1 MRRAGYPGILALGLL
16 SLLAVVG
23 DFAEAKSHVL
33 RATVDDLLA
42 LKVRPIAIAHRG
54 FGENLGEDPS
64 RPIENT
70 LSAVRQG
77 FRAGAS
83 VVEVDVQRTADGEI
97 VAYHDD
103 FLSDFTCIHSLTLG
117 QLRARLPQVA
127 TLHAILLQA
136 RAFEIPGEL
145 RGLVIVEL
153 KAPSPLCDPGDT
165 QEHALVASVAAVI
178 HRAGMT
184 RQVILTSFS
193 PVLLLHAQALI
204 PEATRSLTV
213 DVLQFFSPEDVR
225 SALNDRFGGMPLTLI
240 DKRPDLGLQWAEIGP
255 LLRLPSYWS
264 VENGSIVEA
273 IGKVITTA
281 ATVDARVVEADLVL
295 LGSPAGALF
304 VDALHGAGLEVFGY
318 AVNNAAEW
326 RLLASLGVDAIY
338 TNDIPLG
345 VELQVPI
352 PDLERRTDISRRFW
366 IGIGWPSATR
376 DSRLGSIRS

>member
-1 MRRAGYPGILALGLL
+1 MRRAGFPGVIALGLL

-23 DFAEAKSHVL
+23 DFAEATSHAR

-42 LKVRPIAIAHRG
+42 LEVRPIAIGHRG

-70 LSAVRQG
+70 VNAVRRG
-77 FRAGAS
+77 FRAGIS

-103 FLSDFTCIHSLTLG
+103 FLSDFTCIHGLTLG
-117 QLRARLPQVA
+117 QLRVRVPQVA
-127 TLHAILLQA
+127 TLHAILWQA

-153 KAPSPLCDPGDT
+153 KAPSPLCDRRDT
-165 QEHALVASVAAVI
+165 QEHALVSSVAAVI
-178 HRAGMT
+178 RQAGMT
-184 RQVILTSFS
+184 HQVILTSFS
-193 PVLLLHAQALI
+193 PVLLLHAKALI

-213 DVLQFFSPEDVR
+213 DVLQFLSPEDVQ
-225 SALNDRFGGMPLTLI
+225 SVLDVRFPGLKLTLI

-264 VENGSIVEA
+264 VENGSFVEA
-273 IGKVITTA
+273 VGKLIATA
-281 ATVDARVVEADLVL
+281 ATVDARVVEVDLVL
-295 LGSPAGALF
+295 LGSRVGPVLVGPLL
-304 VDALHGAGLEVFGY
+304 VGALHGARLEVFGY
-318 AVNNAAEW
+318 AVDTEDEW
-326 RLLASLGVDAIY
+326 RQLAALGVDAIY

-345 VELQVPI
+345 VRLQASM
-352 PDLERRTDISRRFW
+352 PDLERRHGHLASF
-366 IGIGWPSATR
+366 R
-376 DSRLGSIRS
+376 DQHLEQLVVGDPR

>member
-1 MRRAGYPGILALGLL
+1 MRRAGFPGVIALGLL
-16 SLLAVVG
+16 SLLGVVG
-23 DFAEAKSHVL
+23 DFAEATSQAR

-42 LKVRPIAIAHRG
+42 LQVHPIAIGHRG
-54 FGENLGEDPS
+54 FGENLGADPS

-70 LSAVRQG
+70 VSAVRRG
-77 FRAGAS
+77 FRAGAR

-103 FLSDFTCIHSLTLG
+103 FLSDFTCIHGLTLR
-117 QLRARLPQVA
+117 QLRVRLPQVA
-127 TLHAILLQA
+127 TLHAILWQA

-165 QEHALVASVAAVI
+165 QERALVASVADVI
-178 HRAGMT
+178 RRAGMT

-193 PVLLLHAQALI
+193 PVLLLHAQAFI

-213 DVLQFFSPEDVR
+213 DVLQFLSPDDVR
-225 SALNDRFGGMPLTLI
+225 SALKDRFGDISLTLI
-240 DKRPDLGLQWAEIGP
+240 DKRPDLGLQWAEIGF

-273 IGKVITTA
+273 IGKLITTA
-281 ATVDARVVEADLVL
+281 ALVDARVVEADLVL

-318 AVNNAAEW
+318 AVDNAAEW
-326 RLLASLGVDAIY
+326 QLLVSLGVDAIY

-345 VELQVPI
+345 VELQAPI
-352 PDLERRTDISRRFW
+352 PDLERLHGHLASFLDRHR
-366 IGIGWPSATR
+366 SAVGHAR
-376 DSRLGSIRS
+376 

>member
-1 MRRAGYPGILALGLL
+1 MRRAGFPGVVALGLL

-23 DFAEAKSHVL
+23 DVAEATSGVR

-42 LKVRPIAIAHRG
+42 LEVRPIAIGHRG

-70 LSAVRQG
+70 VNAVRRG
-77 FRAGAS
+77 FRAGMR

-117 QLRARLPQVA
+117 QLRARMPQVA
-127 TLHAILLQA
+127 TLHAILWQA

-153 KAPSPLCDPGDT
+153 KAPSPLCDPGDI
-165 QEHALVASVAAVI
+165 QEHALVASVAAAI

-184 RQVILTSFS
+184 HQVILTSFS

-213 DVLQFFSPEDVR
+213 DVLQFLSPKDVR
-225 SALNDRFGGMPLTLI
+225 SALNDRFGGIPLTLI
-240 DKRPDLGLQWAEIGP
+240 RKRPDLGLQWAEIGA

-264 VENGSIVEA
+264 VENGSITEA
-273 IGKVITTA
+273 IGKLIATA

-304 VDALHGAGLEVFGY
+304 VEALHGARLEVFGY
-318 AVNNAAEW
+318 AVDTAAEW
-326 RLLASLGVDAIY
+326 QLLDLLGVDAIY

-345 VELQVPI
+345 VELQATI
-352 PDLERRTDISRRFW
+352 PDLARLHGRLASFRDRYRERLVVGHPR
-366 IGIGWPSATR
+366 
-376 DSRLGSIRS
+376 